1 MAKTKALL
9 CLHVYVNTSN
19 LMLNYSSSNND
30 DEVRANRINFKDH
43 SGVQHLTWMTGFDFV
58 DIIVNYKYELK
69 TAYI

>member
-1 MAKTKALL
+1 
-9 CLHVYVNTSN
+9 
-19 LMLNYSSSNND
+19 MLNNSSSNND